1 MLAIAV
7 AACAVYAGSMHGALM
22 FDDLG
27 TVVRNLSI
35 QHLSDLGAILA
46 PPSDSPVSGRPLV
59 NLSFALNY
67 ALGGTSPV
75 CYHAVNLALHVACAL
90 LLFVVIRRWSTTALA
105 FGATLLW
112 TVHPL
117 NSEVVSYITQRTE
130 SMMALCALATLYAA
144 QRGWRVAAVVACAAG
159 MLCKET
165 MAVVPLAVVLCDWA
179 YGGVRSVDALRAR
192 APFYAALAATWAV
205 LVGMLVLGGQTTSAG
220 FTTAQVSV
228 WTYLLN
234 QPGMILHYLRLAVWP
249 SGLVLY
255 YGWPVPLTL
264 GMVWPQVLVV
274 AALVVAACVA
284 LVRWPRVGA
293 LAVWVFLW
301 LGPTSS
307 LIPIATEVGAERR
320 MYLPLM
326 GLVLLVLMSLA
337 WAARRISASARALP
351 AAVVA
356 IAAVALGATTYARTL
371 DYATPLTMANTVLA
385 YWPTPNAHQ
394 LVGTELV
401 VANRHEEAVPH
412 LRIAAEGYP
421 PARLFLG
428 EALFGAGQF
437 MQAVPELEQF
447 IRDEP
452 TLAPVRA
459 RMVMAKAYGSTN
471 NMPKA
476 IEQLQLVLAA
486 EPTHAEAHGLLAEAL
501 MQQRAF
507 ADAVPHYEAF
517 LKTNSR
523 NANGWSQLGV
533 ALASINKAAESI
545 PAFKNAVDLEPGN
558 SRFHQN
564 LARVLLTL
572 GKTDEAIAEAQ
583 QALRINQLD
592 PPALDLFGRA
602 LVQAGRLADAR
613 LILERA
619 ISLDPSYAP
628 AAEALRALRS
638 K

>member
-1 MLAIAV
+1 MAAIVV
-7 AACAVYAGSMHGALM
+7 AACAVYLAGLNGALM

-27 TVVRNLSI
+27 TVVRNPSI
-35 QHLSDLGAILA
+35 QHLGDLAAVLR
-46 PPSDSPVSGRPLV
+46 PPTGTPIAGRPLV

-67 ALGGTSPV
+67 AIGGASPFS
-75 CYHAVNLALHVACAL
+75 YHVVNLSLHIACAL
-90 LLFVVIRRWSTTALA
+90 LLFAVVRRWSTPAMA
-105 FGATLLW
+105 FAATLLW

-130 SMMALCALATLYAA
+130 SMMALCLLATLYAA

-159 MLCKET
+159 TLCKET
-165 MAVVPLAVVLCDWA
+165 MAVAPLAVVLCDWA
-179 YGGVRSVDALRAR
+179 YGEVRTAAAFRQR
-192 APFYAALAATWAV
+192 MPFYAALAGTWAI
-205 LVGMLVLGGQTTSAG
+205 LVAMLMLGGQTTAAG
-220 FTTAQVSV
+220 FTTAQIGV

-234 QPGMILHYLRLAVWP
+234 QPGMILHYLRLVLWP

-264 GMVWPQVLVV
+264 SAVWPQVLIVS
-274 AALVVAACVA
+274 ALVVTSVVA
-284 LVRWPRVGA
+284 LAKWPRAGA
-293 LAVWVFLW
+293 LAMWVVLW

-320 MYLPLM
+320 MYVPLM
-326 GLVLLVLMSLA
+326 ALTVLIVSALA
-337 WAARRISASARALP
+337 WAARRLGPSARALP
-351 AAVVA
+351 AACVA
-356 IAAVALGATTYARTL
+356 IATVALGATTYARTL
-371 DYATPLTMANTVLA
+371 DYVAPLTMANTVLA
-385 YWPTPNAHQ
+385 HWPTANAHQ

-401 VANRHEEAVPH
+401 VAGRFEEAVPH

-428 EALFGAGQF
+428 EALFGAGHA

-459 RMVMAKAYGSTN
+459 RMVIAKAYGSTGD
-471 NMPKA
+471 MPKA
-476 IEQLQLVLAA
+476 IEQLRMVLAA
-486 EPTHAEAHGLLAEAL
+486 EPDHAEAHGLLAEAL

-507 ADAVPHYEAF
+507 AEAVPHYEAF
-517 LKTNSR
+517 LKTNGR

-533 ALASINKAAESI
+533 ALASIDKAADSI
-545 PAFKNAVDLEPGN
+545 PSFKNAVDLEPGN

-564 LARVLLTL
+564 LARVLLTV

-583 QALRINQLD
+583 QALRINALD
-592 PPALDLFGRA
+592 PPALDIFGRA
-602 LVQAGRLADAR
+602 LAQAGRLADAKV
-613 LILERA
+613 ILDRA
-619 ISLDPSYAP
+619 ISLDPTYAP
-628 AAEALRALRS
+628 AIEALRALRR